1 VLRIDLSR
9 EAAKFLDRLPP
20 KHGRQVAARIMAL
33 RDHPVAQD
41 TIQMKGNASAYRRAD
56 VGEYRVI
63 YYVAGDILRVVLV
76 GRRND
81 GDVYRRLARKL

>member
-1 VLRIDLSR
+1 
-9 EAAKFLDRLPP
+9 
-20 KHGRQVAARIMAL
+20 
-33 RDHPVAQD
+33 
-41 TIQMKGNASAYRRAD
+41 MKGNASAYRRAD

-81 GDVYRRLARKL
+81 ANVRHRLGR